1 MRLRGGRMIVNP
13 VRYASG
19 KTAKPVTVTMT
30 VSGNTDFYYFNQDGE
45 VTKTND
51 FGTVQINTLA
61 GSMIVTYGYTPR
73 DVINATR
80 IETVVSGDCYIY
92 LANA

>member
-1 MRLRGGRMIVNP
+1 MIFNP

-30 VSGNTDFYYFNQDGE
+30 VSGNTNFYYFNQDGE

-61 GSMIVTYGYTPR
+61 DSMIVTYGYAPR

-80 IETVVSGDCYIY
+80 KETVISGDCYIY

>member
-1 MRLRGGRMIVNP
+1 MIVNP

-19 KTAKPVTVTMT
+19 NAAKPVTVTMT
-30 VSGNTDFYYFNQDGE
+30 VSGNTNFYYFNQDGE

-51 FGTVQINTLA
+51 FGTVHINTLA
-61 GSMIVTYGYTPR
+61 DSMIVTYGYTPR

-80 IETVVSGDCYIY
+80 KETVISGDCYIY
-92 LANA
+92 QVDA